1 MVQSTKKSS
10 LEKKTVWSF
19 VKGLLWVSCV
29 TRCLRPER
37 HEGRPLFA
45 KPRGGMGDLKAYVD
59 VSANGE
65 NGKIIDGQQPSIASP
80 DARRPST
87 GDIMATT
94 EVMANK
100 LDIPRTLPLI
110 AAHEDSLRSMEGTI
124 ARQQLIIK
132 RLQDEL
138 LRSRREDEDLFA
150 QPAPA
155 MRRKTPNRRR
165 SSEKS
170 GLRTTPTTYG
180 ASDGMMDA
188 EAFDCSAVGTPR
200 PPTPPKSSPRRDA
213 THQDWQKALKRNAE
227 ANKSARAKDWA
238 LRAERLNEV
247 RHLTPSK
254 IVPWHLED
262 GKMAHANLAQ
272 SIAEMK
278 NRARSTDAT
287 IPGDERLGRVLAGW
301 PSYAERR
308 EKVLTILHNRLAE

>member
-1 MVQSTKKSS
+1 M
-10 LEKKTVWSF
+10 
-19 VKGLLWVSCV
+19 GLMCHK
-29 TRCLRPER
+29 CLCDPNDT

-45 KPRGGMGDLKAYVD
+45 KPRRAMGDLKAYVD

-65 NGKIIDGQQPSIASP
+65 NSKANDGQQTSIASP

-247 RHLTPSK
+247 RHYTPSR